1 MHHQALT
8 NGQYTLLGAR
18 NATLEHQEVVLHDTV
33 VREATERGDALI
45 GSIRLGRTIVRVLT
59 KTDAINLLVE
69 LCAVVVA
76 V

>member
-8 NGQYTLLGAR
+8 DSQYTLLGAG
-18 NATLEHQEVVLHDTV
+18 NATLEHQKVILHDAVVRETTERRYALVGGIRLSRTV
-33 VREATERGDALI
+33 VRIFAE
-45 GSIRLGRTIVRVLT
+45 
-59 KTDAINLLVE
+59 TDAVDLLIE